1 MAKLTEIERL
11 TVVETKL
18 EMLIEQVRSMDS
30 KLDSLATEAK
40 VASLEEKIKDVETN
54 SVTRKEVFAI
64 VGAVGLAGTIL
75 AVIANIIN
83 IFGR

>member
-1 MAKLTEIERL
+1 MA
-11 TVVETKL
+11 VVETKL

>member
-1 MAKLTEIERL
+1 MA
-11 TVVETKL
+11 VVETKL

-40 VASLEEKIKDVETN
+40 VTSLEQKLKEVENN